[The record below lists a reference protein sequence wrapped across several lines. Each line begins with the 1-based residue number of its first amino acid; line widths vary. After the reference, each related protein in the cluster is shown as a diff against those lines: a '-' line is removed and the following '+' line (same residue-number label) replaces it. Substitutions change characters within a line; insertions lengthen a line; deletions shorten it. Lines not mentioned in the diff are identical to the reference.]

1 MTPSQAAFVLITG
14 VGVAAALAAFRVGNR
29 RYYALAKTIASLGF
43 LGTALV
49 LGATHATWSSVA
61 LGALVFS
68 AAGDVALAARGT
80 RGFLAGLG
88 LFALAHSVYVVAFV
102 VHGFRPLL
110 LGGTIVLV
118 SVGAVCGWRLLRDR
132 VGHKMRK
139 PVAVYIVV
147 VGSMLAVG
155 TASGITHRAWLL
167 ALGVVLVACSDIA
180 VARERFGTSGFV
192 NKLFGLPTY
201 YLGQTL
207 IALSLGAP

>member
-118 SVGAVCGWRLLRDR
+118 SVGAV
-132 VGHKMRK
+132 
-139 PVAVYIVV
+139 
-147 VGSMLAVG
+147 
-155 TASGITHRAWLL
+155 
-167 ALGVVLVACSDIA
+167 
-180 VARERFGTSGFV
+180 
-192 NKLFGLPTY
+192 
-201 YLGQTL
+201 
-207 IALSLGAP
+207 